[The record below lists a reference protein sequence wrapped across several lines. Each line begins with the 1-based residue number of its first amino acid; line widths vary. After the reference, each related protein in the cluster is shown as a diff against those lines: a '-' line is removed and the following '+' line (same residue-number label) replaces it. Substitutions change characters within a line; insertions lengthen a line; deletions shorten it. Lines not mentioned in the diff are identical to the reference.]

1 MKNIKLYTYM
11 VMTYITCLLVSNICA
26 FKLITV
32 GPLQLTAATIVFP
45 ITYVLGDIFSE
56 VYGYK
61 KTKDIIIAGFLGN
74 ALMVGIFYLAM
85 VLPYPDTFTHQAEFE
100 LVLSNTPRILIASL
114 AGYLAG
120 GLSNSYTLNYIK
132 DKTKMKALWIR
143 LFLSTV
149 VGEFLDSLLFVS
161 IAFIGVLSTSDIIF
175 MILSQAVFKI
185 VFEFI
190 LIPVSSMFIGFVKE
204 KEEIK
209 N

>member
-1 MKNIKLYTYM
+1 
-11 VMTYITCLLVSNICA
+11 
-26 FKLITV
+26 
-32 GPLQLTAATIVFP
+32 
-45 ITYVLGDIFSE
+45 
-56 VYGYK
+56 
-61 KTKDIIIAGFLGN
+61 
-74 ALMVGIFYLAM
+74 
-85 VLPYPDTFTHQAEFE
+85 
-100 LVLSNTPRILIASL
+100 
-114 AGYLAG
+114 
-120 GLSNSYTLNYIK
+120 
-132 DKTKMKALWIR
+132 MKALWIR

-149 VGEFLDSLLFVS
+149 VGEFLDSLLIVS